1 MRAATSPPQEK
12 PATISSAGDFPRQDN
27 ASKALLDE
35 HPDAYKDVT
44 HVLKLSA
51 DLVEVE
57 PRLHAILN

>member
-1 MRAATSPPQEK
+1 V
-12 PATISSAGDFPRQDN
+12 GDFPRQDN

-35 HPDAYKDVT
+35 HPDAYNDVT
-44 HVLKLSA
+44 RVLKLSA